1 MRFLEIKDWTPGYL
15 NVTPQH
21 MTILVKCEACGSER
35 EFDRSNLPQH
45 WRHALITDIEARLKC
60 NGLRRQERAT
70 AVRQLSRRLKRKKAA
85 SPVKERRLKWC
96 VDVAV

>member
-60 NGLRRQERAT
+60 TACGAKNGRLRFGSY
-70 AVRQLSRRLKRKKAA
+70 L
-85 SPVKERRLKWC
+85 
-96 VDVAV
+96 DD